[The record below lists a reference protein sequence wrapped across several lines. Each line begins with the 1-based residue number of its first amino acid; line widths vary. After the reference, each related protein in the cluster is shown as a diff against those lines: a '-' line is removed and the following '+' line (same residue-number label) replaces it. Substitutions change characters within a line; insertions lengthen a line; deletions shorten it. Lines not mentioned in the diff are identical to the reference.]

1 MKKLILAS
9 ISILLGTTSSYGAN
23 NCCGM
28 CPYNTSQ
35 TECTKNCCERNDGTY
50 KTDLGNGV
58 IHVQTFR
65 TDVECGI
72 TKDDKN
78 MVTCHTSD
86 NYICDVNYY
95 GNPNASPLDP
105 TCTRCPSGGYTTGT
119 GATSITKCYVNG
131 GSDSTGTFSYTQ
143 ACYYN
148 NE

>member
-9 ISILLGTTSSYGAN
+9 ISILLGTAPSYGAN
-23 NCCGM
+23 NCCGA

-35 TECTKNCCERNDGTY
+35 TECTKNCCKRVDGTY

-72 TKDDKN
+72 TAADKN

-86 NYICDVNYY
+86 RYICDSGYY
-95 GNPNASPLDP
+95 GNPNSLDP
-105 TCTRCPSGGYTTGT
+105 TCTRCPSGGGTTGT
-119 GATSITKCYVNG
+119 GATTVTKCYVTY
-131 GSDSTGTFSYTQ
+131 GSDSTGDFSYTQ
-143 ACYYN
+143 PCHYG
-148 NE
+148 E